1 MDIQKMVDDRI
12 EELRTQMIR
21 ISSTLETG
29 EEPNLSSAKHFP
41 DHRGR
46 DAAST
51 GWDLSQITS
60 RQESQFEPGGLK
72 ELEELMDSSLVE
84 VAERILAITGQ
95 VAGDYAR
102 MEKDILDSRLA
113 VLQGAEAVLDIAI
126 SLRRKARSLSIS
138 SSKVRQISSRNN
150 DRHQPFRD
158 ADAAGGSR
166 CAQDGRASMHEQ
178 GVASLFKK
186 T

>member
-29 EEPNLSSAKHFP
+29 EEPDLSSAKHFP

-72 ELEELMDSSLVE
+72 ELEEP
-84 VAERILAITGQ
+84 G
-95 VAGDYAR
+95 
-102 MEKDILDSRLA
+102 
-113 VLQGAEAVLDIAI
+113 
-126 SLRRKARSLSIS
+126 
-138 SSKVRQISSRNN
+138 
-150 DRHQPFRD
+150 
-158 ADAAGGSR
+158 
-166 CAQDGRASMHEQ
+166 
-178 GVASLFKK
+178 
-186 T
+186 